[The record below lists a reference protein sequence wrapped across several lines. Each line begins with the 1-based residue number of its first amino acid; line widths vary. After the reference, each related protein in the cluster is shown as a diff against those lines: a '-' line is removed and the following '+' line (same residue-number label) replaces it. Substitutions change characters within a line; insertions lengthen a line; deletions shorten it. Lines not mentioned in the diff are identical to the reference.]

1 MTFRFKATLLIALV
15 VVFARPSVFHGQ
27 GAAPPALATFDQRD
41 FTLLGEFY
49 GPRAYTD
56 PAAAKNL
63 TNLILNGVTLWP
75 PIDSGMTSFL
85 TARSARFMHNLFAAT
100 KVEGMA
106 ASTIESM
113 RQALVPVCRSLGKA
127 AIGWNLMAEWDS
139 SGGRWVPQGRP
150 RYLGLTRAQAYSTFT
165 NYYLNGSP
173 PLGTYLREDR
183 DNRACTLVAQT
194 DFPGN
199 VAYAYEMG
207 ADVAILERSIDEL
220 SDVSTGIAF
229 VRGSSRQY
237 APPLGN

>member
-1 MTFRFKATLLIALV
+1 M
-15 VVFARPSVFHGQ
+15 
-27 GAAPPALATFDQRD
+27 GAAGAP
-41 FTLLGEFY
+41 E
-49 GPRAYTD
+49 
-56 PAAAKNL
+56 
-63 TNLILNGVTLWP
+63 
-75 PIDSGMTSFL
+75 
-85 TARSARFMHNLFAAT
+85 
-100 KVEGMA
+100 
-106 ASTIESM
+106 
-113 RQALVPVCRSLGKA
+113 
-127 AIGWNLMAEWDS
+127 
-139 SGGRWVPQGRP
+139 
-150 RYLGLTRAQAYSTFT
+150 YLGLTRAQAYSTFT

-237 APPLGN
+237 DRCWGIDISTWRTSNNMATEFSGSGVLLGGWSPSYLRRHMYTAFMSGAHIINIEPTVYSTQMAD